1 VDECDSLMSQKDSR
15 DDLKYLLKKT
25 PEDKQ
30 IMMFSAT
37 LTPEVKKICLSLMKP
52 ETAVL
57 EMEDN

>member
-1 VDECDSLMSQKDSR
+1 MSQKDSR

-37 LTPEVKKICLSLMKP
+37 LTPEIKKICLSLMK
-52 ETAVL
+52 TNAVVL